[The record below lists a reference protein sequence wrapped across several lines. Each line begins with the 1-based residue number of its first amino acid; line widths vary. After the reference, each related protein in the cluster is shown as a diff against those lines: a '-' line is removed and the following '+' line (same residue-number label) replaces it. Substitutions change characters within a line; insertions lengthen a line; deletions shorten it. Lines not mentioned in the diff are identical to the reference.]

1 VRASTFFALFIAVLI
16 GFAAV
21 AAARYF
27 RLFQTTA
34 IVQREVPARPELPR
48 VLVAKKNLYEG
59 IAMTAGDVQVRELR
73 PDELTAYQKDPSKYL
88 PPTVE
93 AAVLRATNANLMAG
107 EILLKDYLEP
117 QGIPPGLPERITP
130 KMLAINVSVPKER
143 AGGGLIRKDDYVDVF
158 LKTSISGTKGSS
170 SNSSQEVCIARD
182 LCVILK
188 RDMLWTMLAP
198 VPENKPLQF
207 TLEAN
212 PYRAAL
218 IDYAKDKGL
227 LTLVPTSKPPRAKN
241 AKLVAPATFVLEGKE
256 YANEDQRVAAILQ
269 GDRTV
274 GDADLE
280 RIFHLPALPIQETI
294 HVDVFNGNKRAP
306 GSSTQFVR
314 LVNPADQRAI
324 DPDQPG
330 YGYHFSSPPST
341 AVEPVPGVQ
350 TPFVRP
356 LSRPK

>member
-1 VRASTFFALFIAVLI
+1 VRASTFFALFIALLI

-27 RLFQTTA
+27 RLFQTTT
-34 IVQREVPARPELPR
+34 IVQREVAARPELPR
-48 VLVAKKNLYEG
+48 VLVAKKNLYQG

-73 PDELTAYQKDPSKYL
+73 PDELAAYQKEPTKYL

-93 AAVLRATNANLMAG
+93 AAVLRAPNANLMAG
-107 EILLKDYLEP
+107 DVLLRDHLEP

-130 KMLAINVSVPKER
+130 KMLAVNVSIPKER
-143 AGGGLIRKDDYVDVF
+143 AAGGLIRKDDYVDVF
-158 LKTSISGTKGSS
+158 LKTSIGGDKGAPST
-170 SNSSQEVCIARD
+170 SQETCIARN

-218 IDYAKDKGL
+218 IDYVKDKGQ
-227 LTLVPTSKPPRAKN
+227 LTLVPTSKAPRAKN
-241 AKLVAPATFVLEGKE
+241 AKLEAPTTFVLDGKE
-256 YANEDQRVAAILQ
+256 YANEDQRVAGILQ
-269 GDRTV
+269 GDRTI

-280 RIFHLPALPIQETI
+280 RIFHLPPLPIQETI
-294 HVDVFNGNKRAP
+294 QVDVLNGNKRVP

-314 LVNPADQRAI
+314 LVNPADRRAI

-330 YGYHFSSPPST
+330 YGYHFSSPPSP
-341 AVEPVPGVQ
+341 AIEPAAGPQ
-350 TPFVRP
+350 TPFGRP
-356 LSRPK
+356 LTRPK